1 MKKKY
6 YIVLLI
12 FLFIF
17 GCGKKTK
24 IKNDEKA
31 VTKEY
36 SVKTEEKFAFDE
48 IKEEDEKRVLTG
60 SLWNN
65 KNRISKYEDIKG
77 RNIGDIIVIIISENA
92 SATQSSSD
100 TRSKNANLK
109 ASAGT
114 GLLNFLPA
122 FGADGSS
129 GFKDSDATRRSGSL
143 NAMVSARI
151 EKVDDY
157 GNLYVVGKRNVL
169 INKELQE
176 IEISG
181 YIRPQDIGIN
191 NSVESVYLADA
202 EVKYKGK
209 LVFDGK
215 TKPGLISNVLG
226 AIANFFF

>member
-1 MKKKY
+1 LKK
-6 YIVLLI
+6 ICFLVLLAV
-12 FLFIF
+12 LVVF
-17 GCGKKTK
+17 GCGRKTK
-24 IKNDEKA
+24 
-31 VTKEY
+31 VKENEN
-36 SVKTEEKFAFDE
+36 VATQEPTIRKEEKFAFDE
-48 IKEEDEKRVLTG
+48 IKNEEENRVTTG
-60 SLWNN
+60 SLWSN

-143 NAMVSARI
+143 TAMVSARI
-151 EKVDDY
+151 EKVDEY